1 MFLNKLKKGYI
12 RLRNGEYRY
21 LGKRLFPGGNY
32 VLYMG
37 RQLIFSLSDKEA
49 FNAQYMKT
57 RSLCNHKITVAQSG
71 DINALCIEFPRKEK
85 VFRDRISQGDICY
98 LAKSDG
104 VISGYVWVKESKN
117 FFDTNSLL
125 RFYPGNMDGVWFFDL
140 FVKPEYRRQGLFSTL
155 VSTVYEDYS
164 REGYKTLY
172 SETYHT
178 NEASIISH
186 NRLGCNVI
194 CEVQYISIFG
204 FKLYIMDHK
213 KSGRSIQFR
222 YALNVKK
229 YKL

>member
-12 RLRNGEYRY
+12 RLKNREYRY

-37 RQLIFSLSDKEA
+37 RQLIFRLSDKDA
-49 FNAQYMKT
+49 FNAQRMKF
-57 RSLCNHKITVAQSG
+57 RSLCNHKITLAESG
-71 DINALCIEFPRKEK
+71 DIETLCIEFPHKARVFGERK
-85 VFRDRISQGDICY
+85 SQGDICY
-98 LAKSDG
+98 LAKCDG
-104 VISGYVWVKESKN
+104 AVSAYVWVKESKH

-125 RFYPGNMDGVWFFDL
+125 RFNPGSMDGVWFFDL
-140 FVKPEYRRQGLFSTL
+140 FVKPEYRRQGLFSML
-155 VSTVYEDYS
+155 VSTVYDDYS
-164 REGYKTLY
+164 RKGYKTLY

-178 NEASIISH
+178 NEESIISH

-194 CEVQYISIFG
+194 CEVKYISVFG
-204 FKLYIMDHK
+204 FKVYILDHK
-213 KSGRSIQFR
+213 ENGHSVQFR